1 MVYCIIADTVTKEG
15 EEQIMRLK
23 EDEKIAM
30 FHVKQ

>member
-1 MVYCIIADTVTKEG
+1 MAHGLLCDTVTKKKKEKF
-15 EEQIMRLK
+15 MRLK

>member
-1 MVYCIIADTVTKEG
+1 MVYCIIADTVTKK

>member
-1 MVYCIIADTVTKEG
+1 MVYLDTVTKKKKEKF
-15 EEQIMRLK
+15 MRLK